1 MQLFNLKDHTESASF
16 TKAVLQGIGRGQGLF
31 FPDRI
36 EPFDEKEIEDLLA
49 LPLVPRSQRTSM
61 MRRSDSASLICN
73 SPYQNGFSFN
83 TILLQ

>member
-36 EPFDEKEIEDLLA
+36 EPFDEKEKNDDED
-49 LPLVPRSQRTSM
+49 
-61 MRRSDSASLICN
+61 
-73 SPYQNGFSFN
+73 F
-83 TILLQ
+83 